1 MLANSMIEL
10 GGRIMMPYK
19 LNEIIHSRTL
29 TYASYEANNL
39 EGLKQSGIYA
49 YVRNPMQ
56 GAVLIIIVF
65 GNGIYTTERL
75 VYILT
80 MGLGVLIGVFMEE
93 KRMLAQFKDYKDY
106 MRTVKA
112 RFIPFIPIL

>member
-1 MLANSMIEL
+1 
-10 GGRIMMPYK
+10 MMPYQLK
-19 LNEIIHSRTL
+19 DILSSRTL
-29 TYASYEANNL
+29 TYGSYEAKGL

-56 GAVLIIIVF
+56 GAVLVMMIF
-65 GNGIYTTERL
+65 GNGVYTTERV

-80 MGLGVLIGVFMEE
+80 MGLGVIIGVFMEQ
-93 KRMLAQFKDYKDY
+93 KRMLVLFKDYKDY
-106 MRTVKA
+106 MKKVNA